1 MQHSNRI
8 CALLGL
14 RYPIVQGGMVHCSG
28 SALVAA
34 VSGTGALGVL
44 GAGSMYAERLA
55 EEIEAVRRQ
64 TTAPFGVNVPLL
76 YAHAEACLRVC
87 IAARVPVVITSAGSP
102 AKWTADLH
110 RAGIV
115 VGHVVANRKFTQKAE
130 AAGVDFLVAEGFEAG
145 GHNGVEA
152 LSTLVLTQLVRQW
165 TDLPYLSA
173 GGYCDGHGLCA
184 ALALGADGIQ
194 VGSRFACT
202 VESSAHEATKRAYLE
217 ARSRGTAILMRT
229 VQPTRVLRNA
239 FAEQMLDMAQ
249 RGVPIQEQL
258 DYLGKGRARRGIA
271 EGDLEQGELEI
282 GQIAAAFHD
291 LPRAADVVAQ
301 MVAEYEESRSWLEAP
316 RARGAREGR
325 AC

>member
-28 SALVAA
+28 SALVSA
-34 VSGTGALGVL
+34 VSEAGALGVL
-44 GAGSMYAERLA
+44 GAGSMYAEHLA
-55 EEIEAVRRQ
+55 EEIAAVRQRTQ
-64 TTAPFGVNVPLL
+64 MPFGVNVPLL
-76 YAHAEACLRVC
+76 YAHAEACIEVC
-87 IAARVPVVITSAGSP
+87 VAQHVPVVITSAGSP
-102 AKWTADLH
+102 AKWTDTLH

-115 VGHVVANRKFTQKAE
+115 VGHVVANRKFTLKAQE
-130 AAGVDFLVAEGFEAG
+130 AGVDFLVAEGFEAG

-152 LSTLVLTQLVRQW
+152 LSTMVLTQLVRQW
-165 TDLPYLSA
+165 TELPFLSA

-202 VESSAHEATKRAYLE
+202 VESAASERAKLAYLQTQE
-217 ARSRGTAILMRT
+217 RGTVILTRAT
-229 VQPTRVLRNA
+229 QPTRVLRNP

-249 RGVPIQEQL
+249 RGISEQEQL
-258 DYLGKGRARRGIA
+258 DYMGKGRARAGIA

-282 GQIAAAFHD
+282 GQIAAVFHD
-291 LPRAADVVAQ
+291 LPSAAEVVAR
-301 MVAEYEESRSWLEAP
+301 MVEEYEESQRWLEGP
-316 RARGAREGR
+316 RARGDRGR
-325 AC
+325 RS